1 MQNIILIGFMGSGK
15 DCVGRAIARRS
26 DSTFLST
33 DRMIELAEKRSI
45 SDIFKNSGEVYFRRL
60 EQKVLKSISGM
71 QNIVLATGGGIVKDE
86 QNRKRLSKLGKV
98 VHLEVTADT
107 VKKRLAGDDTRPLLK
122 QPGAVENLLHERAG
136 IYDFADLGTG
146 TDGKTPDQIAEIISK
161 QLNLC
166 DKQSRPKDA
175 EIIPVNT
182 SSGAYNVHV
191 ASGILDSLPLF
202 IDKLPKRCAIIT
214 NPLVGGLLLDR
225 VIDILSS
232 QNIEVLPIIIPDGE
246 RYKSLKTVSKIYD
259 ILLENRFDRGD
270 MLIGLGGGVITD
282 ITGFVAATLKRGCRL
297 LNIPTTLLSQVDAG
311 VGGKTGVNHSA
322 GKNLIGSFY
331 QPELVLAD
339 IELLKTLSEREFRNG
354 LAEVIKTALIR
365 DKDLF
370 AYLESE
376 KLSVLNREAKALQ
389 KIVTRCQEIKRDIV
403 QADEKELSGI
413 RSLLNFGHTVG
424 HMIEAGSHYRGVK
437 HGEAVAIGM
446 ALEAQIGR
454 QLSDLEEQEIGRIIT
469 LIQDFQLPIS
479 VPEKLKLKTIR
490 QHLLQDK
497 KISNGVLKLP
507 VLMGI
512 GNSKIEE
519 LPWDRFVSY
528 MDQI

>member
-1 MQNIILIGFMGSGK
+1 MQNIFLIGFMGSGK

-26 DSTFLST
+26 GSTFLST
-33 DRMIELAEKRSI
+33 DRMIELVEKRGI

-60 EQKVLKSISGM
+60 EQKVLKSISGL

-86 QNRKRLSKLGKV
+86 QNRRRLSKLGKV

-107 VKKRLAGDDTRPLLK
+107 VKKRLAGNDTRPLLK
-122 QPGAVENLLHERAG
+122 QPGAVEKLLHERAG
-136 IYDFADLGTG
+136 IYDFADLGIG
-146 TDGKTPDQIAEIISK
+146 TNGKTPDQIAEIISK

-166 DKQSRPKDA
+166 DKQSQPKDA

-191 ASGILDSLPLF
+191 GSGILDSLPLF

-282 ITGFVAATLKRGCRL
+282 ITGFAAATLKRGCRL

-354 LAEVIKTALIR
+354 LAEIIKTALIR
-365 DKDLF
+365 DKKLF
-370 AYLESE
+370 EFLESN
-376 KLSVLNREAKALQ
+376 KGSVLNRATEALQ

-403 QADEKELSGI
+403 QADEKELSGV

-424 HMIEAGSHYRGVK
+424 HMIEAGSHYR
-437 HGEAVAIGM
+437 A
-446 ALEAQIGR
+446 
-454 QLSDLEEQEIGRIIT
+454 
-469 LIQDFQLPIS
+469 
-479 VPEKLKLKTIR
+479 
-490 QHLLQDK
+490 
-497 KISNGVLKLP
+497 
-507 VLMGI
+507 
-512 GNSKIEE
+512 
-519 LPWDRFVSY
+519 
-528 MDQI
+528 

>member
-15 DCVGRAIARRS
+15 DSVGQEIARRS
-26 DSTFLST
+26 GLTFLST
-33 DRMIELAEKRSI
+33 DRIIELAKNRSI
-45 SDIFKNSGEVYFRRL
+45 SDIFEHSGETYFRRM
-60 EQKVLKSISGM
+60 EKKVVRSISGL

-86 QNRKRLSKLGKV
+86 DNQKRLSRLGTV
-98 VHLEVTADT
+98 VYLKVTAETVRKRTDGDT
-107 VKKRLAGDDTRPLLK
+107 SRPLLMK
-122 QPGAVENLLHERAG
+122 PDAVENLLRERAD
-136 IYDFADLGTG
+136 IYKFANFAVD
-146 TDGKTPDQIAEIISK
+146 TDNSTPDKLAETILR
-161 QLNLC
+161 QLSI
-166 DKQSRPKDA
+166 DIKPTPPIGPG
-175 EIIPVNT
+175 IIPVKT
-182 SSGAYNVHV
+182 SSGEYNVIV
-191 ASGILDSLPLF
+191 GPGILESLPQF

-225 VIDILSS
+225 VSDIFA
-232 QNIEVLPIIIPDGE
+232 VLDINVIPVTIPDGE

-282 ITGFVAATLKRGCRL
+282 TAGFVAATLKRGCRL
-297 LNIPTTLLSQVDAG
+297 VNIPTTLLSQVDAS
-311 VGGKTGVNHSA
+311 VGGKTGVNHES

-339 IELLKTLSEREFRNG
+339 IELLKTLADREFHNG
-354 LAEVIKTALIR
+354 LAEVIKAALIR
-365 DKDLF
+365 DNDLF
-370 AYLESE
+370 ACLESE
-376 KLSVLNREAKALQ
+376 KSSVLNRNIKTLQ
-389 KIVTRCQEIKRDIV
+389 KIVTRCVEIKRDIV

-413 RSLLNFGHTVG
+413 RSLLNFGHTIG

-446 ALEAQIGR
+446 ALETQIGR
-454 QLSDLEEQEIGRIIT
+454 QLSELEIERIIT
-469 LIQDFQLPIS
+469 LIQDFKLPIS
-479 VPEKLKLKTIR
+479 VPEKLNLKTIR

-512 GNSKIEE
+512 GKSKIEE
-519 LPWDRFVSY
+519 LPWDRFESY